1 MPLDPR
7 PSEACPV
14 IERWLPGLENLA
26 FDDPVRWV
34 YNPLSYAA
42 RNHRLYLERYG
53 ARPKEILLL
62 GMNPGPWGMVQT
74 GIPFGEVDAVKR
86 WLRIDGQ
93 VDAPEK
99 THPSRP
105 VKGMDCSRSEV
116 SGRRLWGWAEA
127 RFGEPDRFFRRFLV
141 LNYCPLAF
149 FDADGRNITPDRLP
163 AAQRKPL
170 LDLCDEALRE
180 WARWYRPRHVVGVGR
195 FAARR
200 AEVAL
205 GGMTVTVGCITHPS
219 PANPK
224 ANRDWS
230 GRIESEFR
238 AMGIEL

>member
-1 MPLDPR
+1 
-7 PSEACPV
+7 
-14 IERWLPGLENLA
+14 
-26 FDDPVRWV
+26 
-34 YNPLSYAA
+34 
-42 RNHRLYLERYG
+42 
-53 ARPKEILLL
+53 
-62 GMNPGPWGMVQT
+62 
-74 GIPFGEVDAVKR
+74 
-86 WLRIDGQ
+86 
-93 VDAPEK
+93 
-99 THPSRP
+99 
-105 VKGMDCSRSEV
+105 MDCSRSEV

-180 WARWYRPRHVVGVGR
+180 WTRCYRPRHVVGVGR

-205 GGMTVTVGCITHPS
+205 DGMTVTVGCITHPS